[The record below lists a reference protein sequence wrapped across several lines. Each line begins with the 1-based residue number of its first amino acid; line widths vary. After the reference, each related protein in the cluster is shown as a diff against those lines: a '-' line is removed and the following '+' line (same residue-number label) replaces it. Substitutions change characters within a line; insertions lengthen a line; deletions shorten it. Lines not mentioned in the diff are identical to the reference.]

1 MAGPNQRVLVLC
13 IGVAM
18 TFGSS
23 TSVSKP
29 ETVSERVDA
38 AVRLQMRDQRIPG
51 VSIAVVR
58 NGKIIKATG
67 YGVANLE
74 VGAPVRVDTIF
85 PAGSITKQFTATAI
99 LRLAEEGTI
108 GLDDSITKYFPEAP
122 ARWKAITIR
131 HLLTHSSG
139 IPDIFGATEQN
150 LYTKGV
156 IDWHREYTEDELAHA
171 YFAQPLDFP
180 PGTRANYSNSGYQ
193 MLGFLIHRITGKYY
207 GDFFREH
214 FFAPLGMTTTTV
226 FSYVDVVPNRAS
238 GYEVVNGAWKN
249 VWMWQSVSTL
259 SNAEGSLLMSVL
271 DLAKWDAALNTEHIV
286 KQSSLETMWTPVPL
300 DDGSGSAYLGGMGW
314 YIASAHG
321 HRIVFHTGGAFGF
334 YAVMSR
340 YLDDRLTIIIMTNI
354 DESHA
359 DVLKIAGDIA
369 DIYLP
374 ETKGANP
381 IKDWKD

>member
-58 NGKIIKATG
+58 NGKIIKAAG